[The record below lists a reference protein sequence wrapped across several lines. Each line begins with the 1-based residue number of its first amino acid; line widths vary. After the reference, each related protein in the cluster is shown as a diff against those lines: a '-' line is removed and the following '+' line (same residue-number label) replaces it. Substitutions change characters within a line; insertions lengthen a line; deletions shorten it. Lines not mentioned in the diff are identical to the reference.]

1 MACSIFRNK
10 ETNEIEKVLAPNSK
24 ESILFNN
31 ILNIITDKEEALKA
45 WAQVYTPSFKA
56 WFGDWEK
63 GEGSKVVDSNGEPLL
78 VYHGTGNKFN
88 EFDKALRGET
98 TGRSTTGEYDSE
110 NAFFFSNNENVSFN
124 YAIMARQQELE
135 FISSSLV
142 DLRSSFISTERK
154 QKLYNDLRKE
164 SPKFAN
170 YIDGLKSKGLNQ
182 QQIMEKVTELSIKYS
197 NLSRDYSKGGA
208 ISNPRRYYRN
218 VKEHVSRL
226 IKNKENILQGKYDVK
241 SIYDDKTLRTT
252 DKNNKNLAVYDDG
265 LILFNEEAF
274 PEISNLQRKKITD
287 LSSNEFDNLMAVFLK
302 TVKQGEE
309 KIADDLK
316 KGGFTA
322 EIMPVFLNAKNVVKK
337 DFEEQP
343 FVMQVDGKGA
353 ANEASKLT
361 LKAKEDGKDGVIFEN
376 IKDPELANNYG
387 VFEPNQIKS
396 LYNEGQFSEKT
407 NNIYNQ
413 LEGVPAS
420 KASKETIEK
429 VKKVIEQMGVNI
441 VALQDYLKG
450 NPDVNAKDA
459 TALADLVQ
467 GIIAIAEGKEG
478 VALTEEMVHIAT
490 AIIEQV
496 NPQLV
501 TNLISKI
508 SQYKIY
514 NIVLEKYKKN
524 KAYQLPNG
532 KPNIRKIKKEAVD
545 KLIAEMIINM
555 SEGTTEFPELLEKES
570 RNLVQQMWDAILS
583 TIRSLYKKSDINLF
597 QQTAQQIS
605 EGNLGA
611 GIEVLEGVEDQ
622 GIFFQ
627 LEENQ
632 KVNEAF
638 GKFKDMN
645 DRMDFIDASET
656 EKRHY
661 KYDENPLE
669 FTVTTLKKKKDFKRT
684 DEDKLLDDQKKSW
697 GSEGHDFLE
706 KYTKKNLINKDGYA
720 LPTDREEEIATPLND
735 DVKKSIIIFAKELIA
750 SYEDGTRFLI
760 ETYVANLK
768 VKGGM
773 GSKID
778 FMAFEPVKNSK
789 GEPDVKVDIL
799 DWKFT
804 SFNTESNTDIPWFK
818 QDDWKAQMG
827 EYTKIAYNLGIER
840 NQLRRARMIPFITNY
855 RYAIKNNKASGLV
868 PSSIEVGKV
877 DSLQETNVYLL
888 PVPVDF
894 ESTGNEAVDTFIAS
908 LRKLYEKMYKS
919 SAKPEDKFSKNL
931 KLEQLSL
938 AIRNLHLKLNFFPV
952 YDVAKTFLNDME
964 LTIQE
969 FDGIDFTTLSK
980 DELNTKLEKLIEY
993 QRSAEKFTQLSDVYI
1008 SYIPRENMTTE
1019 ELKLLNNFDRLSAGI
1034 KRKLKDILTI
1044 QQEYVLQKGLKEGIV
1059 EEENVDDILKAEKLV
1074 SSLDKNFLES
1084 SKLSPL
1090 IIQLAA
1096 KVYLKAKNLINV
1108 NFSKVA
1114 NNYSKI
1120 LIPLEEE
1127 ARAKGKTA
1135 FEMVGTLTEK
1145 GPRLI
1150 KKLDSKFLEDIKT
1163 AKEKGNKQFLLD
1175 NLDVEEYKR
1184 LTDPVIE
1191 RTLEDLDRTQFS
1203 SDETEDE
1210 QIRERRKSRFID
1222 SIDITSK
1229 DFDGFENYTF
1239 QYYYRQAM
1247 IEEGHL
1253 SKEFLEMSKSENAL
1267 KVWNFF
1273 TELNEKARKMGYL
1286 DKQGLS
1292 FFPLIEAT
1300 TLQKMSQ
1307 SGNILKETKD
1317 FFKDM
1322 YSINPNE
1329 EQLYA
1334 KVDEETGEL
1343 KRVIPKYFTRT
1354 NKDVAQLSTDLNK
1367 VGLMWIKSLMEYE
1380 SSKDLEFPLLVM
1392 HSVENSKGSLITD
1405 NKGEVIFEGQ
1415 TPKERAENENANL
1428 LEAILD
1434 DYLYGITENLNSMG
1448 NILMT
1453 STVSRLSKNKDKI
1466 EQRTIS
1472 TKKLLK
1478 TGDTYIRTLALG
1490 LKPLVGAAN
1499 WFGTQFQMY
1508 INSSGFYLPGEFEKN
1523 NVKVTLPIGKLSLI
1537 EKALLDTV
1545 SPLTGES
1552 IVEIKQRMIA
1562 EKKSYASYLATW
1574 TFSDV
1579 MMSTNSFGEKKLELT
1594 NALTMIDNS
1603 IVINGKIINIRQ
1615 HLRALDR
1622 QAKKG
1627 MAFEQRRELEKSF
1640 EERVKKLK
1648 EGNTAL
1654 KKLSKI
1660 ENDELII
1667 EGVSSEELAKFRM
1680 SIVDF
1685 SRNLTGQMSNDDK
1698 MGYRRDTIFNS
1709 FMMFKGWIPKL
1720 LSARYKNITKNTA
1733 TDEWEYGRY
1742 RAFFSTL
1749 SEIGYKNITDL
1760 RDVVLG
1766 TDKGLAIINE
1776 MLEAKKQQYYLQT
1789 GKELNI
1795 SEEEFQDL
1803 IRAQVTNMFK
1813 ELKLIVGLL
1822 ALLIA
1827 AKIAAPDDD
1836 DDDLTKNRYKYIAK
1850 LVNKVS
1856 DELLFYVNPASAD
1869 EMTKGS
1875 IIPTLGIFTKV
1886 GSLLNAVRKEVYYTA
1901 IGDEKG
1907 VDKTYPL
1914 KYFINLFPIGY
1925 QGLNE
1930 ALPYIDAELAKEMG
1944 VRVTSDSRRR

>member
-1 MACSIFRNK
+1 MPCKIQIKQNITQDVENKTDYAFNKSLKDAQDVAKDVNDKYGATVVKFVQSASDFIDRVISIPQELIDR
-10 ETNEIEKVLAPNSK
+10 
-24 ESILFNN
+24 
-31 ILNIITDKEEALKA
+31 
-45 WAQVYTPSFKA
+45 Y
-56 WFGDWEK
+56 
-63 GEGSKVVDSNGEPLL
+63 
-78 VYHGTGNKFN
+78 Y
-88 EFDKALRGET
+88 
-98 TGRSTTGEYDSE
+98 
-110 NAFFFSNNENVSFN
+110 NNELL
-124 YAIMARQQELE
+124 IEEQEA
-135 FISSSLV
+135 SSV
-142 DLRSSFISTERK
+142 
-154 QKLYNDLRKE
+154 
-164 SPKFAN
+164 
-170 YIDGLKSKGLNQ
+170 Q
-182 QQIMEKVTELSIKYS
+182 QQDAE
-197 NLSRDYSKGGA
+197 RA
-208 ISNPRRYYRN
+208 
-218 VKEHVSRL
+218 
-226 IKNKENILQGKYDVK
+226 
-241 SIYDDKTLRTT
+241 
-252 DKNNKNLAVYDDG
+252 
-265 LILFNEEAF
+265 
-274 PEISNLQRKKITD
+274 
-287 LSSNEFDNLMAVFLK
+287 
-302 TVKQGEE
+302 GEE
-309 KIADDLK
+309 YTDDYL
-316 KGGFTA
+316 F
-322 EIMPVFLNAKNVVKK
+322 
-337 DFEEQP
+337 
-343 FVMQVDGKGA
+343 
-353 ANEASKLT
+353 
-361 LKAKEDGKDGVIFEN
+361 
-376 IKDPELANNYG
+376 
-387 VFEPNQIKS
+387 QI
-396 LYNEGQFSEKT
+396 
-407 NNIYNQ
+407 
-413 LEGVPAS
+413 EGVPAS

-467 GIIAIAEGKEG
+467 GIIAIAEGKED

-514 NIVLEKYKKN
+514 NIVLEKYKTN

-545 KLIAEMIINM
+545 KLIAEMIISM

-583 TIRSLYKKSDINLF
+583 SIRSLYGRSKIDLF
-597 QQTAQQIS
+597 EQTAQQIS

-622 GIFFQ
+622 GLFFQ
-627 LEENQ
+627 LEENE

-638 GKFKDMN
+638 GKFKDM
-645 DRMDFIDASET
+645 DSRMNLLDATEN

-661 KYDENPLE
+661 TYDGNPLE
-669 FTVTTLKKKKDFKRT
+669 FTVTTLKKKKDLKRT
-684 DEDKLLDDQKKSW
+684 DEDKLLDDQKRAW

-706 KYTKKNLINKDGYA
+706 RYIKKNLINKDGYA

-750 SYEDGTRFLI
+750 SYPEGTRFLV
-760 ETYVANLK
+760 ETQVANLK
-768 VKGGM
+768 VKGGI
-773 GSKID
+773 GSKVD

-804 SFNTESNTDIPWFK
+804 SFNTESNTDIPWYK
-818 QDDWKAQMG
+818 QDEWKAQMG

-840 NQLRRARMIPFITNY
+840 NQLRRARMIPFVTNY
-855 RYAIKNNKASGLV
+855 RYAIKNNKTSGLV
-868 PSSIEVGKV
+868 ASSVEVGKI

-919 SAKPEDKFSKNL
+919 SAKPEEKFSKNL

-969 FDGIDFTTLSK
+969 FDGIDFNTLSK

-993 QRSAEKFTQLSDVYI
+993 QRSAEKFTQLSDVYV

-1059 EEENVDDILKAEKLV
+1059 EEENVEDILKAEKLV

-1135 FEMVGTLTEK
+1135 FEMIGTLTET

-1163 AKEKGNKQFLLD
+1163 AKEKGNKQFLLN

-1191 RTLEDLDRTQFS
+1191 KTLEDLDRTQFS

-1210 QIRERRKSRFID
+1210 QLRERRKDRFIN

-1273 TELNEKARKMGYL
+1273 TDLNEKARKMGYL

-1292 FFPLIEAT
+1292 FFPLMEAT

-1380 SSKDLEFPLLVM
+1380 STKDLEFPLLVM
-1392 HSVENSKGSLITD
+1392 HSVEESKGSLITD
-1405 NKGEVIFEGQ
+1405 TKGEVIFEGQ
-1415 TPKERAENENANL
+1415 TPKEREENENANL

-1453 STVSRLSKNKDKI
+1453 STVSKLSKNKDKV
-1466 EQRTIS
+1466 EERTIS

-1478 TGDTYIRTLALG
+1478 TGDVYIRNLALG
-1490 LKPLVGAAN
+1490 LKPLIGVAN
-1499 WFGTQFQMY
+1499 WFGAQFQMY
-1508 INSSGFYLPGEFEKN
+1508 INSAGFYLPGEFEKN

-1537 EKALLDTV
+1537 EKALLDTI

-1552 IVEIKQRMIA
+1552 VVEIKQRMIA
-1562 EKKSYASYLATW
+1562 GKKSYASYLATW
-1574 TFSDV
+1574 SFSDV
-1579 MMSTNSFGEKKLELT
+1579 MMSTNSFGERKLELA
-1594 NALTMIDNS
+1594 NALTMIDNA
-1603 IVINGKIINIRQ
+1603 IVINGKIVNIRQ
-1615 HLRALDR
+1615 HLKALDR
-1622 QAKKG
+1622 QARKG
-1627 MAFEQRRELEKSF
+1627 LTFEQRRELEKSF

-1648 EGNTAL
+1648 EGDTSL

-1660 ENDELII
+1660 ENDELVI
-1667 EGVSSEELAKFRM
+1667 EGVSNEELAKFRM
-1680 SIVDF
+1680 GIIDF

-1720 LSARYKNITKNTA
+1720 LSTRYKNITKNTA

-1760 RDVVLG
+1760 RDITLG
-1766 TDKGLAIINE
+1766 TDKGLAIINQ

-1795 SEEEFQDL
+1795 TEEEFQDL
-1803 IRAQVTNMFK
+1803 IRTQVKNMFK
-1813 ELKLIVGLL
+1813 EIYLIVSVI
-1822 ALLIA
+1822 ALLVA
-1827 AKIAAPDDD
+1827 SKLAAPDDD
-1836 DDDLTKNRYKYIAK
+1836 EDILTKNRYKYVAK
-1850 LVNKVS
+1850 MINKIS
-1856 DELLFYVNPASAD
+1856 DELLFYINPASAD
-1869 EMTKGS
+1869 EMTRGS
-1875 IIPTLGIFTKV
+1875 IIPALGIFSKV
-1886 GSLLNAVRKEVYYTA
+1886 ESLFIALLKEVYYTTK
-1901 IGDEKG
+1901 GDEKG
-1907 VDKTYPL
+1907 ADKTYPI
-1914 KYFINLFPIGY
+1914 KYFINLFPVAS
-1925 QGLNE
+1925 QALNE
-1930 ALPYIDAELAKEMG
+1930 ALPYIDAEYAKEMG
-1944 VRVTSDSRRR
+1944 VRVTADSRRK

>member
-1 MACSIFRNK
+1 MKLCHKDKKQMPSIEGTRLALIQEGILDEKKPLLIINK
-10 ETNEIEKVLAPNSK
+10 EDFDIENDSLSKIANQKTGKEGSLYTVEDRSKIRDISKNSDGSTYRGSTIIQYYAIPNK
-24 ESILFNN
+24 ELFDELDSVKN
-31 ILNIITDKEEALKA
+31 K
-45 WAQVYTPSFKA
+45 PSF
-56 WFGDWEK
+56 
-63 GEGSKVVDSNGEPLL
+63 
-78 VYHGTGNKFN
+78 
-88 EFDKALRGET
+88 
-98 TGRSTTGEYDSE
+98 
-110 NAFFFSNNENVSFN
+110 
-124 YAIMARQQELE
+124 
-135 FISSSLV
+135 
-142 DLRSSFISTERK
+142 
-154 QKLYNDLRKE
+154 
-164 SPKFAN
+164 
-170 YIDGLKSKGLNQ
+170 
-182 QQIMEKVTELSIKYS
+182 
-197 NLSRDYSKGGA
+197 
-208 ISNPRRYYRN
+208 
-218 VKEHVSRL
+218 
-226 IKNKENILQGKYDVK
+226 
-241 SIYDDKTLRTT
+241 
-252 DKNNKNLAVYDDG
+252 
-265 LILFNEEAF
+265 
-274 PEISNLQRKKITD
+274 
-287 LSSNEFDNLMAVFLK
+287 
-302 TVKQGEE
+302 
-309 KIADDLK
+309 
-316 KGGFTA
+316 
-322 EIMPVFLNAKNVVKK
+322 
-337 DFEEQP
+337 
-343 FVMQVDGKGA
+343 
-353 ANEASKLT
+353 
-361 LKAKEDGKDGVIFEN
+361 
-376 IKDPELANNYG
+376 
-387 VFEPNQIKS
+387 
-396 LYNEGQFSEKT
+396 
-407 NNIYNQ
+407 Q
-413 LEGVPAS
+413 LEGVTAS
-420 KASKETIEK
+420 RASKETIEK
-429 VKKVIEQMGVNI
+429 VKKVIDQMGVNI
-441 VALQDYLKG
+441 VALQEYLKG
-450 NPDVNAKDA
+450 NPDVKAKDA
-459 TALADLVQ
+459 TGLADLVQ
-467 GIIAIAEGKEG
+467 GIIAIAEGKED

-514 NIVLEKYKKN
+514 NIVLEKYKTN

-583 TIRSLYKKSDINLF
+583 SIRSLYKKSDIDLF

-611 GIEVLEGVEDQ
+611 RYYKEVKPGVKELFNINPELSEIGTAEQYSAYLDSIFPDSKVKDIVYHGTKGFDSSGREKPKFDKFDKIYIGKGQ
-622 GIFFQ
+622 GLRSDDMAKGFYFGSYKIADRVGTRIIPAILNVQEENTTTVRRNTKDFDTKGDVFVVFEPEQIHILGGKQDVKGFKLFMETAPAEFKGEGIFFQ
-627 LEENQ
+627 IEENQ

-638 GKFKDMN
+638 GKFKDM
-645 DRMDFIDASET
+645 DSRMNLSEATET

-661 KYDENPLE
+661 TYDGEPLD

-684 DEDKLLDDQKKSW
+684 DEQKLLDDQKRAW

-706 KYTKKNLINKDGYA
+706 KYIKKNLIGKDGYA
-720 LPTDREEEIATPLND
+720 LPTPREEEIATPLND
-735 DVKKSIIIFAKELIA
+735 DVKKSVIIFAKELIA
-750 SYEDGTRFLI
+750 SYPEGTRFLI
-760 ETYVANLK
+760 ETQVANLK
-768 VKGGM
+768 VKGGI
-773 GSKID
+773 GSTID

-840 NQLRRARMIPFITNY
+840 NQLRRARMIPFVTNY
-855 RYAIKNNKASGLV
+855 RYAIKDNKTSGLV
-868 PSSIEVGKV
+868 ASSIEVGKI
-877 DSLQETNVYLL
+877 DSLKETNVYLL

-894 ESTGNEAVDTFIAS
+894 ESTGNEAVDTFISS

-919 SAKPEDKFSKNL
+919 SSKPEEKFSKNL

-1008 SYIPRENMTTE
+1008 SYIPRENMTME

-1034 KRKLKDILTI
+1034 KRKLKDILSI
-1044 QQEYVLQKGLKEGIV
+1044 QQEYVFQKGLKEGIV
-1059 EEENVDDILKAEKLV
+1059 DEKNAGDILKAERLV
-1074 SSLDKNFLES
+1074 SILDKNFLES

-1135 FEMVGTLTEK
+1135 FEMVGVLTET

-1163 AKEKGNKQFLLD
+1163 AREKGNKQFLLN
-1175 NLDVEEYKR
+1175 NLDIEEYKR

-1191 RTLEDLDRTQFS
+1191 KTLEDLDRTQFS

-1210 QIRERRKSRFID
+1210 QIRERRKNQFKN
-1222 SIDITSK
+1222 SIDITSEA
-1229 DFDGFENYTF
+1229 FDGFENYTF

-1307 SGNILKETKD
+1307 SGNVLKETKD

-1392 HSVENSKGSLITD
+1392 HSVEESKGSLITD
-1405 NKGEVIFEGQ
+1405 NKGDVIFEGQ
-1415 TPKERAENENANL
+1415 NPKERAENENATL

-1466 EQRTIS
+1466 EERTIS

-1523 NVKVTLPIGKLSLI
+1523 NVKVTLPFEKGLNLI
-1537 EKALLDTV
+1537 EKALLDTI
-1545 SPLTGES
+1545 SPITGES

-1579 MMSTNSFGEKKLELT
+1579 MMSTNSFGEKKLELA

-1627 MAFEQRRELEKSF
+1627 MAFEQRRELENSF
-1640 EERVKKLK
+1640 EERVKALK
-1648 EGNTAL
+1648 EGDNTL

-1660 ENDELII
+1660 ENDELVI

-1680 SIVDF
+1680 GVIDF

-1749 SEIGYKNITDL
+1749 SQIGYKNITDL
-1760 RDVVLG
+1760 RDITLG

-1776 MLEAKKQQYYLQT
+1776 MLEAKKQQYFLQT
-1789 GKELNI
+1789 GKELII
-1795 SEEEFQDL
+1795 SEEEFQEL
-1803 IRAQVTNMFK
+1803 IRTQVTNMFK
-1813 ELKLIVGLL
+1813 ELKLIVAII
-1822 ALLIA
+1822 ALVIA
-1827 AKIAAPDDD
+1827 SRIAAPDDD
-1836 DDDLTKNRYKYIAK
+1836 EDILTKNRYKYVAK

-1856 DELLFYVNPASAD
+1856 DELLFFVNPASAD

-1875 IIPTLGIFTKV
+1875 IIPSLGIFDKV
-1886 GSLLNAVRKEVYYTA
+1886 GSLLNALRKEILYTA
-1901 IGDEKG
+1901 TGDEKG
-1907 VDKTYPL
+1907 ADKTYPL
-1914 KYFINLFPIGY
+1914 KYFINLFPVGY
-1925 QGLNE
+1925 QALNE

-1944 VRVTSDSRRR
+1944 VRVSAESRRR